1 MCRCC
6 GNTNCPNVRGLTF
19 GPSALPWIVR
29 TSSTSTTSTQDGR
42 KTSTQPHGASPL
54 AGMDYRGRR
63 EGGDARWLGVEG
75 SRALAIRP
83 LGLGMASLPPLS
95 FPMISWPGE
104 MGGTSVPWMGLA
116 GPFGDMRLIQSQP
129 SSRAEINK

>member
-1 MCRCC
+1 M
-6 GNTNCPNVRGLTF
+6 
-19 GPSALPWIVR
+19 
-29 TSSTSTTSTQDGR
+29 
-42 KTSTQPHGASPL
+42 SP
-54 AGMDYRGRR
+54 R
-63 EGGDARWLGVEG
+63 EGRDARWLGVED

-83 LGLGMASLPPLS
+83 LGLGMASLHPLS

-104 MGGTSVPWMGLA
+104 MGGGGGGASVPWMGLA